1 MERRPNEEDRMK
13 NETSAHK
20 LLVHEHKKLSS
31 LLREYEKTD
40 DSMDKEDVV
49 QNLAMELHIHMMLE
63 EQVFFPALEKEG
75 KAKKLLDDS
84 IKQNDEIKMIID
96 QLQRLM
102 ADQDKKEY
110 DQKMSELKK
119 CVEHHIEQTECK
131 ILPKAEDAGLDM
143 KQLGSDLCHAR
154 DEMTGK
160 KITEDTMEVPRNQKQ
175 PEIHPDAGA

>member
-1 MERRPNEEDRMK
+1 MK
-13 NETSAHK
+13 NDTSAHK
-20 LLVHEHKKLSS
+20 LLLHEHKKLSS
-31 LLREYEKTD
+31 LFREYEKTD
-40 DSMDKEDVV
+40 DSIDKEDVV

-75 KAKKLLDDS
+75 KTKRLLDDC
-84 IKQNDEIKMIID
+84 IKQNDEIKALID

-110 DQKMSELKK
+110 EKKMKELKK

-143 KQLGSDLCHAR
+143 KQLGSDLSHAR

-160 KITEDTMEVPRNQKQ
+160 TISDETMDVPRNQKQ
-175 PEIHPDAGA
+175 PEMHPDAGA

>member
-1 MERRPNEEDRMK
+1 MK

-40 DSMDKEDVV
+40 DSMEKEDIV

-75 KAKKLLDDS
+75 KGRKLLDES
-84 IKQNDEIKMIID
+84 IKQNDEIKVLID

-110 DQKMSELKK
+110 EEKMQELKK
-119 CVEHHIEQTECK
+119 CVEHHIEQTEGK
-131 ILPKAEDAGLDM
+131 ILPKAEDAGIDM
-143 KQLGSDLCHAR
+143 KQLGSDLCQAR

-160 KITEDTMEVPRNQKQ
+160 KISEENMAIPRSRMQ
-175 PEIHPDAGA
+175 PEVQPDAGP